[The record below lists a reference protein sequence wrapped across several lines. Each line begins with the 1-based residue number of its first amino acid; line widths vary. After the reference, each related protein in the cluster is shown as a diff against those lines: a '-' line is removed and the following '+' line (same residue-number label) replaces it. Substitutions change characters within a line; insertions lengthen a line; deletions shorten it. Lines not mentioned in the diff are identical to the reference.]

1 MNKILVVV
9 VLGGI
14 LLALFLVLQGRKA
27 GEATTASVAA
37 PSTGIA
43 NAVATTPAT
52 AAAPPPSVSDTTA
65 CARLAELCSTS
76 DHAVDT
82 SHCEKQ
88 LVDARKMYGEAN
100 VLRSEQCLGE
110 AKTCAAATGCIS
122 GGMGMGAMGEFLK
135 GLGNA
140 MSH

>member
-9 VLGGI
+9 TLGGI
-14 LLALFLVLQGRKA
+14 SLALFLFLQGRKA
-27 GEATTASVAA
+27 GEASTASLAA

-43 NAVATTPAT
+43 NAAATTTPNA
-52 AAAPPPSVSDTTA
+52 AAAPSLSDTTA

-76 DHAVDT
+76 DHNVDT
-82 SHCEKQ
+82 SQCEKQ
-88 LVDARKMYGEAN
+88 LVDARKMSGEAN

-135 GLGNA
+135 GLGTA
-140 MSH
+140 LSH